1 MPIVQSAS
9 NNLRERSP
17 FDAQVLEPSA
27 SKILRKKPTTA
38 TAHQRCHSTQRC
50 QDATPKS
57 PHRRNSFSHQRAP
70 QFATSWRS
78 GITRN
83 KATQSGSD
91 AWSDAERHK
100 KKGDRRAPRR
110 GCESFVEHVF
120 NVLDFSILRHVGN
133 VPHAI
138 DSQARRDGPGQRL
151 WQKVESAALWPE
163 AAICHRTEM
172 ILVAGRSLVWK
183 EPSPLAFKSILP
195 ESTLVCQHNIGRC
208 G

>member
-17 FDAQVLEPSA
+17 SDAQVLEPSA

-38 TAHQRCHSTQRC
+38 TAHQRCHSAQRC

-57 PHRRNSFSHQRAP
+57 AHRRNSFSHQRAP
-70 QFATSWRS
+70 QMATAWHS

-83 KATQSGSD
+83 KATKTGSD
-91 AWSDAERHK
+91 AWTNAERHK
-100 KKGDRRAPRR
+100 KQGDRRPPRR

-120 NVLDFSILRHVGN
+120 NVLEFSMLRRHVGN

-138 DSQARRDGPGQRL
+138 DSQARRHGPGNAYGRMLRVRRSGQRL
-151 WQKVESAALWPE
+151 RFV
-163 AAICHRTEM
+163 TEP
-172 ILVAGRSLVWK
+172 K
-183 EPSPLAFKSILP
+183 
-195 ESTLVCQHNIGRC
+195 
-208 G
+208 